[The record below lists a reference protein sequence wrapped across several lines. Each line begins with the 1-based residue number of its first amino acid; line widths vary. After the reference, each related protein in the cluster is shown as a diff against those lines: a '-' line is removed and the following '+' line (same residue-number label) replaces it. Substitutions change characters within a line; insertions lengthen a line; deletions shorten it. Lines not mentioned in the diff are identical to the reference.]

1 MIDLLLAASLTAAV
15 PTAVPDSEG
24 VKPAMFVVHDADTTV
39 YIFGTFH
46 ALDGQDDWFSGN
58 LRSAFE
64 RSQELMLE
72 TMVPKR
78 RAALAAFTST
88 KGPQLAGY
96 SVTPSASFLAT
107 TKLAVAAGHSHGLNV
122 ANGADMVLRHIA
134 ESEGKSVDGLET
146 FDSQLKMFAR
156 LPSALAPAPKPTA
169 SANETEEAAPDLS
182 NTMSTMQDAWKRGD
196 QTVFLRMVDQFRRSS
211 PDAYRVMF
219 TERNARWADW
229 IAARLR
235 TPGTVFVAVG
245 TGHLVGK
252 DSVLVRLA
260 ERGIESARLN

>member
-1 MIDLLLAASLTAAV
+1 MIHLLLAASLSAAV
-15 PTAVPDSEG
+15 PAVAPEPED
-24 VKPAMFVVHDADTTV
+24 VKPAMFVVRDADTTI

-46 ALDGQDDWFSGN
+46 ALDGQDDWLSGN

-64 RSQELMLE
+64 GSQELMLE

-78 RAALAAFTST
+78 RTAIAALTPAS
-88 KGPQLAGY
+88 GPTLAGY
-96 SVTPSASFLAT
+96 SVTPSASLLTT
-107 TKLAVAAGHSHGLNV
+107 TKVAISAGHSRGMNV

-134 ESEGKSVDGLET
+134 ESEGKRVDGLET

-156 LPSALAPAPKPTA
+156 LPGTLTPPAQPI
-169 SANETEEAAPDLS
+169 AAPNGSQAEEQDLPA
-182 NTMSTMQDAWKRGD
+182 TMSEMQSAWKRGD
-196 QTVFLRMVDQFRRSS
+196 QTVFLRMVDAFRRSS

-219 TERNARWADW
+219 AERNARWADW
-229 IAARLR
+229 IAARMR

-245 TGHLVGK
+245 AGHLVGK

-260 ERGIESARLN
+260 ERGIESSRLN

>member
-1 MIDLLLAASLTAAV
+1 MIHLLLAAPLSATVPAV
-15 PTAVPDSEG
+15 APEPAD
-24 VKPAMFVVHDADTTV
+24 VKPAMFVVRDADTTI

-64 RSQELMLE
+64 DSQELMLE

-78 RAALAAFTST
+78 RTAIAALTPST
-88 KGPQLAGY
+88 GPTLAGY
-96 SVTPSASFLAT
+96 SVTPSASLLST
-107 TKLAVAAGHSHGLNV
+107 TKVAISAGHSRGMNV

-134 ESEGKSVDGLET
+134 ESEGKRVDGLET

-156 LPSALAPAPKPTA
+156 IPGMLPPAQRVGAPNVAQTP
-169 SANETEEAAPDLS
+169 APDLS
-182 NTMSTMQDAWKRGD
+182 ATMSDMQTAWKHGD
-196 QTVFLRMVDQFRRSS
+196 QTVFLRMVDEFRRGS
-211 PDAYRVMF
+211 PAAYRVMF

-229 IAARLR
+229 IAARMR

-245 TGHLVGK
+245 AGHLVGK

-260 ERGIESARLN
+260 ERGIESSRLN

>member
-1 MIDLLLAASLTAAV
+1 MIHLLLAASLSAVAPAVAQETA
-15 PTAVPDSEG
+15 D
-24 VKPAMFVVHDADTTV
+24 VKPAMFVVHDADTTI

-64 RSQELMLE
+64 GSQELMLE

-78 RAALAAFTST
+78 RTAIAPLTSPARST
-88 KGPQLAGY
+88 TAGY
-96 SVTPSASFLAT
+96 SVTQSASLLAT
-107 TKLAVAAGHSHGLNV
+107 TKVAISAGKSRGMNV
-122 ANGADMVLRHIA
+122 ADGADMVLRHIA
-134 ESEGKSVDGLET
+134 ESEGKRVDGLET

-156 LPSALAPAPKPTA
+156 IPGALAPRPQPVTA
-169 SANETEEAAPDLS
+169 AAPNASPDVS
-182 NTMSTMQDAWKRGD
+182 AMMTTMQSAWKRGD
-196 QTVFLRMVDQFRRSS
+196 QAVFVRMVDQFRRSS
-211 PDAYRVMF
+211 PDAYRMMF

-229 IAARLR
+229 IAARMQ

-245 TGHLVGK
+245 AGHLVGK

-260 ERGIESARLN
+260 ERGIESSRLN

>member
-1 MIDLLLAASLTAAV
+1 MIHLLLAASLSAAV
-15 PTAVPDSEG
+15 PAVAPDPAD
-24 VKPAMFVVHDADTTV
+24 VKPAMFVVRDVDTTI

-58 LRSAFE
+58 LRTAFE
-64 RSQELMLE
+64 DSQELMLE

-78 RAALAAFTST
+78 RTAIAALTPST
-88 KGPQLAGY
+88 GPTLAGY
-96 SVTPSASFLAT
+96 NVTPSASLLST
-107 TKLAVAAGHSHGLNV
+107 TKVAISAGHSRGMSV

-134 ESEGKSVDGLET
+134 ESEGKPVDGLET

-156 LPSALAPAPKPTA
+156 IPGVLAQPAAPASHAQTPT
-169 SANETEEAAPDLS
+169 PDLS
-182 NTMSTMQDAWKRGD
+182 ATMSDMQSAWKHGD

-211 PDAYRVMF
+211 PAAYQVMF
-219 TERNARWADW
+219 ADRNARWADW
-229 IAARLR
+229 IAARMR

-245 TGHLVGK
+245 AGHLVGK

-260 ERGIESARLN
+260 ERGIESSRLN

>member
-1 MIDLLLAASLTAAV
+1 MIHLLLAASLSAAV
-15 PTAVPDSEG
+15 PAVAPEPAD
-24 VKPAMFVVHDADTTV
+24 VKPAMFVVRDADTTI

-64 RSQELMLE
+64 DSQELMLE

-78 RAALAAFTST
+78 RTAIAALTPT
-88 KGPQLAGY
+88 TGPTLAGY
-96 SVTPSASFLAT
+96 SVTPSASLLST
-107 TKLAVAAGHSHGLNV
+107 TKVAISAGHSRGMCV

-134 ESEGKSVDGLET
+134 ESEGKRVDGLET

-156 LPSALAPAPKPTA
+156 IPGILPPAQPVSAPNGAQSP
-169 SANETEEAAPDLS
+169 APDLS
-182 NTMSTMQDAWKRGD
+182 ATMSDMQTAWKHGD
-196 QTVFLRMVDQFRRSS
+196 QTVFLRMVDEFRRGS
-211 PDAYRVMF
+211 PAAYRVMF
-219 TERNARWADW
+219 MERNARWADW
-229 IAARLR
+229 IAARMR

-245 TGHLVGK
+245 AGHLVGK

>member
-1 MIDLLLAASLTAAV
+1 MIHLLLAASLSAAV
-15 PTAVPDSEG
+15 PVVAPEPADA
-24 VKPAMFVVHDADTTV
+24 KPAMFVVRDGDTTI

-46 ALDGQDDWFSGN
+46 ALDGQGDWFSGN

-64 RSQELMLE
+64 DSQELMLE

-78 RAALAAFTST
+78 RTAIAALTPT
-88 KGPQLAGY
+88 TGPTLAGY
-96 SVTPSASFLAT
+96 SVTPSASLLST
-107 TKLAVAAGHSHGLNV
+107 TKVAISAGHSRGMSV

-134 ESEGKSVDGLET
+134 ESEGKRVDGLET

-156 LPSALAPAPKPTA
+156 IPGILPPAQPVSTPTVA
-169 SANETEEAAPDLS
+169 QTPAPDLS
-182 NTMSTMQDAWKRGD
+182 ATMSDMQTAWKHGD
-196 QTVFLRMVDQFRRSS
+196 QTVFLRMVDEFRRGS
-211 PDAYRVMF
+211 PAAYRVMF

-229 IAARLR
+229 IAARMR

-245 TGHLVGK
+245 AGHLVGK

-260 ERGIESARLN
+260 ERGIESSRLN